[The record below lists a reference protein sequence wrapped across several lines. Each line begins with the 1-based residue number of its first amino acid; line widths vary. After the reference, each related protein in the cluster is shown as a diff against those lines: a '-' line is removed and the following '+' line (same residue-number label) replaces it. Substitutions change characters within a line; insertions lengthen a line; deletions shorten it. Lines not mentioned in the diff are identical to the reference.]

1 MADDIVLHHP
11 EILELI
17 PHRPPFLLIDRV
29 QNITPHESAT
39 GVKAITS
46 TEPHLAGHFPGH
58 PIMPG
63 VLTIEAMAQ
72 TAGVLIANNTIR
84 ANRNIS
90 TNFSAI
96 CNNGGRMN
104 CRCHYRPGSTIM
116 AENVADATVLPSI
129 EATPSNL
136 NNIPLLAEIFTSRC
150 MVSPGRAGA
159 RNFTLSMVV
168 K

>member
-11 EILELI
+11 DILELI

-29 QNITPHESAT
+29 ENIIVNDSAR

-72 TAGVLIANNTIR
+72 TAGVLIAHS
-84 ANRNIS
+84 NRDS
-90 TNFSAI
+90 TQGKHVYFTTMDKVKFRSPARPGDTMHLDVKIATSKGMLFKFDGVASIDGKTVASATFSAMI
-96 CNNGGRMN
+96 V
-104 CRCHYRPGSTIM
+104 
-116 AENVADATVLPSI
+116 E
-129 EATPSNL
+129 
-136 NNIPLLAEIFTSRC
+136 
-150 MVSPGRAGA
+150 PGR
-159 RNFTLSMVV
+159 
-168 K
+168 